1 MFDMGVDDTTW
12 TWAPVDALQ
21 VDAGSEIWI
30 AEFALGRRPDAYYL
44 RVRTYKAD
52 APDQARVRRMGPYP
66 NVMSALT
73 TVQGLI
79 REALD
84 ALEGAIH
91 GNGTGAAV
99 DGAVGK

>member
-1 MFDMGVDDTTW
+1 
-12 TWAPVDALQ
+12 
-21 VDAGSEIWI
+21 
-30 AEFALGRRPDAYYL
+30 
-44 RVRTYKAD
+44 
-52 APDQARVRRMGPYP
+52 MGPYP
-66 NVMSALT
+66 NVMSALA
-73 TVQGLI
+73 TVHGLI